1 MKYKQLLKITE
12 EISMR
17 QSART
22 KPCTQEQPSIA
33 NLKFCNKLPK
43 KHTSR
48 DKLQFLTGSDR
59 QRDLRMIT
67 DKNTLEKRKLL

>member
-43 KHTSR
+43 KHTSTNCNFLR
-48 DKLQFLTGSDR
+48 DPTGKE
-59 QRDLRMIT
+59 I
-67 DKNTLEKRKLL
+67 